1 MKLPFLKKLRYRI
14 ILAFY
19 ISFIFINIFGIK
31 AVASID
37 NSYFFVMKDMN
48 VPRNILSDI
57 KINYPQLELNSID
70 EIGVFTISSSDDNL
84 LEEARSFTV
93 NKYKDIIESSC
104 RDQTILLEGTEKT
117 LDNSEPEVKEKIG
130 ADNKYEVWRWD
141 IDRVTNNRNTYNI
154 EQGNH
159 DVKIG
164 IIDSGIDAQHPDLK
178 DNIVLS
184 KSCVPGKDNLE
195 DSTGHGTM
203 VAGEIAANGNVKGVA
218 PKAAI
223 ASYKVFDGGDCESSW
238 VISAII
244 QATKD
249 NMDVINLS
257 LGTYKSLIN
266 KDDVALVVA
275 YERAILYAQHRNCV
289 VVSASGNEVKGL
301 DITDP
306 LKLAQQLGKKDYL
319 QVYLP
324 GGLPN
329 VITVSAINRDD
340 KIAYYSNYGSQ
351 IDIAAPGGD
360 YGPEWESK
368 KVPNLRY
375 MLLVT
380 TPTEFEQSKVSSL
393 FGFDKGYEFVEGGTS
408 FAAPKVSAAAAL
420 LIAHFKDKYGFKPSA
435 LQVEQYL
442 YDSTDKCSGENSIL
456 YYGNGILNVE
466 KMLKKM

>member
-1 MKLPFLKKLRYRI
+1 
-14 ILAFY
+14 
-19 ISFIFINIFGIK
+19 
-31 AVASID
+31 
-37 NSYFFVMKDMN
+37 MKDMN

-93 NKYKDIIESSC
+93 NKYKDVIESSC
-104 RDQTILLEGTEKT
+104 REQKILLEGTEKT

-178 DNIVLS
+178 NNIVLS

-218 PKAAI
+218 
-223 ASYKVFDGGDCESSW
+223 
-238 VISAII
+238 
-244 QATKD
+244 TKD

-275 YERAILYAQHRNCV
+275 YERAILYAQLRNCV
-289 VVSASGNEVKGL
+289 VVSASGNEAKGL

-306 LKLAQQLGKKDYL
+306 LKLAQQLGKKDDL

-324 GGLPN
+324 GGLSN
-329 VITVSAINRDD
+329 VITVSATNRDD
-340 KIAYYSNYGSQ
+340 KITYYSNYGMQ
-351 IDIAAPGGD
+351 VDIAAPGGD
-360 YGPEWESK
+360 YGPQWETK
-368 KVPNLRY
+368 KVPDLRY
-375 MLLVT
+375 MTLVT
-380 TPTEFEQSKVSSL
+380 IPTEFAQSQVSSL
-393 FGFDKGYEFVEGGTS
+393 FEFDKGYEFVEGGTS

-456 YYGNGILNVE
+456 YYGNGILNIE
-466 KMLKKM
+466 KILKKM

>member
-1 MKLPFLKKLRYRI
+1 MKLPFLKKLRHSI

-93 NKYKDIIESSC
+93 NKYKDVIESSC
-104 RDQTILLEGTEKT
+104 REQKILLEGTEKT

-178 DNIVLS
+178 NNIVLS

-218 PKAAI
+218 
-223 ASYKVFDGGDCESSW
+223 
-238 VISAII
+238 
-244 QATKD
+244 
-249 NMDVINLS
+249 
-257 LGTYKSLIN
+257 
-266 KDDVALVVA
+266 
-275 YERAILYAQHRNCV
+275 YERAILYAQLRNCV
-289 VVSASGNEVKGL
+289 VVSASGNEAKGL

-306 LKLAQQLGKKDYL
+306 LKLAQQLGKKDDL

-324 GGLPN
+324 GGLSN
-329 VITVSAINRDD
+329 VITVSATNRDD
-340 KIAYYSNYGSQ
+340 KITYYSNYGMQ
-351 IDIAAPGGD
+351 VDIAAPGGD
-360 YGPEWESK
+360 YGS
-368 KVPNLRY
+368 
-375 MLLVT
+375 
-380 TPTEFEQSKVSSL
+380 Q
-393 FGFDKGYEFVEGGTS
+393 
-408 FAAPKVSAAAAL
+408 
-420 LIAHFKDKYGFKPSA
+420 
-435 LQVEQYL
+435 
-442 YDSTDKCSGENSIL
+442 
-456 YYGNGILNVE
+456 
-466 KMLKKM
+466 